1 MSDKPVTSKFFDE
14 KQNAADGEKME
25 VDKPVEQMEEVRI
38 DDDGDEEKNKSEND
52 TMETNDENIK
62 PANASDILLQVG
74 NILFGANNAP
84 ILIKNNV
91 HRTLNKVSYLLGI
104 VVTNDNIIT

>member
-25 VDKPVEQMEEVRI
+25 VDKPVEQMEDVRI
-38 DDDGDEEKNKSEND
+38 DDDGDEEKNKSKND

-62 PANASDILLQVG
+62 PANASDILLQV
-74 NILFGANNAP
+74 
-84 ILIKNNV
+84 
-91 HRTLNKVSYLLGI
+91 R
-104 VVTNDNIIT
+104 